1 MLYRAVADYR
11 CYQCYRELESS
22 VLSGEIGRTLSALS
36 HPPLTKTLLSSGWYL
51 SAKMRVT

>member
-1 MLYRAVADYR
+1 MLYRAVAGYR